1 MLPVI
6 VPKTFQGVYLAE
18 AQVAV
23 LGAPQEAYL
32 AEAQVAVPG
41 APQGAYLAKAQ
52 VVALKGVLAGVLIIN
67 RRN

>member
-23 LGAPQEAYL
+23 PEAPQGAYL
-32 AEAQVAVPG
+32 AEAQVA
-41 APQGAYLAKAQ
+41 
-52 VVALKGVLAGVLIIN
+52 ALKGVLAGVLIIN